1 MAEIIDLESRRKA
14 GQEPTAAQ
22 SSTEFPPHVVEK
34 LKDNMAELT
43 MHADTIEQHSTA
55 IQQLAGELISQY
67 GDLTAA
73 RILNHGMETVHRL
86 LLERK
91 ASMFT

>member
-1 MAEIIDLESRRKA
+1 MADIIDLESRRKPKR
-14 GQEPTAAQ
+14 EPTESQ
-22 SSTEFPPHVVEK
+22 SSTELPPHVVEK
-34 LKDNMAELT
+34 LKANMAELT
-43 MHADTIEQHSTA
+43 MHADAIEQHSTA

-91 ASMFT
+91 INMFP